1 MTAMDELCTDRFQR
15 FRDVRKSPPERM
27 WNATQI
33 TARAAI
39 MPARRVST
47 SVEARNERQSR
58 RVSVVGVLVA
68 P

>member
-1 MTAMDELCTDRFQR
+1 
-15 FRDVRKSPPERM
+15 M

-39 MPARRVST
+39 IPASRVST

-58 RVSVVGVLVA
+58 RVSVAGLLVV